1 MTNNISMKLSAQLK
15 EELSTNLLPLFYKS
29 VKSIVVGEDSND
41 TKFRDRVFNQCDTLL
56 TMISTSTQTDK
67 SLQNSVNIFSQIH
80 EKNIKRITEFEKT
93 SMESALTEKR
103 SSGRPRKYFTSAA
116 KSKQKSISSNTSA
129 FSQARNRLKLSYVKE
144 VFEYSSK
151 STTNNKQIFLGRSV
165 YITDGTFLQMQDTD
179 SINAV
184 YKKSNEAGYPRGL
197 LSIIIQQGTGLITDF
212 RLGSDAKSELEYFA
226 EMINNLEKGSLL
238 LADDLYNCF
247 AIFVLLKNR
256 NADIIV
262 PGKRNRNYE
271 IIKKI
276 GIGDEIIKVKLAKN
290 SSKMAKLY
298 DIKEEYIILRRI
310 EYRTPNT
317 KDDMSVLYT
326 TILDETIGKEDI
338 ILKYVTRW
346 DIEINIRE
354 IKTIFGLNI
363 LRSKTPEMALKELL
377 SGLIAYNFI
386 RNYISEITSQSD
398 FSPERDIYEKYYTL
412 DKPVFT
418 DKLGRVYNKIS
429 TGRPKKIE

>member
-1 MTNNISMKLSAQLK
+1 
-15 EELSTNLLPLFYKS
+15 
-29 VKSIVVGEDSND
+29 
-41 TKFRDRVFNQCDTLL
+41 
-56 TMISTSTQTDK
+56 
-67 SLQNSVNIFSQIH
+67 
-80 EKNIKRITEFEKT
+80 
-93 SMESALTEKR
+93 
-103 SSGRPRKYFTSAA
+103 
-116 KSKQKSISSNTSA
+116 
-129 FSQARNRLKLSYVKE
+129 
-144 VFEYSSK
+144 
-151 STTNNKQIFLGRSV
+151 
-165 YITDGTFLQMQDTD
+165 
-179 SINAV
+179 
-184 YKKSNEAGYPRGL
+184 
-197 LSIIIQQGTGLITDF
+197 
-212 RLGSDAKSELEYFA
+212 
-226 EMINNLEKGSLL
+226 
-238 LADDLYNCF
+238 
-247 AIFVLLKNR
+247 
-256 NADIIV
+256 
-262 PGKRNRNYE
+262 
-271 IIKKI
+271 
-276 GIGDEIIKVKLAKN
+276 
-290 SSKMAKLY
+290 MAKLY